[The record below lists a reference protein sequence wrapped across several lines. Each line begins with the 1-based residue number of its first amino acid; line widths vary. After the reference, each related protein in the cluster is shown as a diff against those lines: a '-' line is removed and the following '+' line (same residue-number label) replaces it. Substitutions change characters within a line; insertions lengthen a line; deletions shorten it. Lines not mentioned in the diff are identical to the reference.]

1 MYKNVLLKTK
11 EDIQRL
17 SDLVCNQPYEVYVHS
32 NDDTL
37 MIDARSI
44 LALFALVGKRCRVV
58 VEDYVD
64 PKAFSKF
71 INKCGIAA

>member
-1 MYKNVLLKTK
+1 
-11 EDIQRL
+11 
-17 SDLVCNQPYEVYVHS
+17 
-32 NDDTL
+32 